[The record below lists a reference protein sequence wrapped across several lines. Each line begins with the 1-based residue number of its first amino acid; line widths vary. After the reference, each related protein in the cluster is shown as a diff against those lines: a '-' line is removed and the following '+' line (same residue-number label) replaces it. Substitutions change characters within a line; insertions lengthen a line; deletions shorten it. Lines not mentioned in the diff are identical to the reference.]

1 MTMQAVYTP
10 SQKTP
15 FSFDTAVECMKWAL
29 KAQLN
34 ADPSEATLALALA
47 KTALE
52 TGRWNAIWN
61 YNWGNVKAGEQYNGQ
76 YTCIVLNECL
86 NRGGKIVTVW
96 FAPEGELSA
105 APSYGGKLIAAPLA
119 VPEGHPQ
126 TRMRAFAN
134 EYDGVDQY
142 VGFVNSGH
150 YAKAWQA
157 LLTGNAMSYV
167 HELKVAGYFTAPES
181 DYVKGVAAL
190 QHEFMGRLHNLPDVP
205 PADVAWSNL
214 LGSHSDIMI
223 DYDDLLILEST
234 NEKINGA
241 SESSTPNA

>member
-1 MTMQAVYTP
+1 MSMQAVYTP
-10 SQKTP
+10 AQKTP
-15 FSFDTAVECMKWAL
+15 FSFEVAVDCMKWAL
-29 KAQLN
+29 KSQLGK
-34 ADPSEATLALALA
+34 DPNDDTLSLALA

-61 YNWGNVKAGEQYNGQ
+61 DNWGNVKAGESYTGM
-76 YTCIVLNECL
+76 YTCILLNECL

-105 APSYGGKLIAAPLA
+105 APSYGGKLIGSPIA

-142 VGFVNSGH
+142 VTFVNSGR
-150 YAKAWQA
+150 YGRAWQA
-157 LLTGNAMSYV
+157 LLTGNAVTYV
-167 HELKVAGYFTAPES
+167 HELKMAGYFTAPES

-190 QHEFMGRLHNLPDVP
+190 QHEFLGKLRNMPMP
-205 PADVAWSNL
+205 PAEVAWANL

-234 NEKINGA
+234 NEKINGSGGTDSA
-241 SESSTPNA
+241 SA